1 MSAETD
7 TRIADALV
15 GIERVRRLLVG
26 LALIAGSVGDPEDS
40 GAVAEIAET
49 AKARLDEV
57 VKALEGI
64 E

>member
-1 MSAETD
+1 MSGAPD
-7 TRIADALV
+7 ARILKALD

-26 LALIAGSVGDPEDS
+26 VSTISSHVGDPEDS
-40 GAVAEIAET
+40 AAVLEISET

-57 VKALEGI
+57 VTVLEGI